1 MNFKNIFWLILLLS
15 IVISIGFVS
24 ASDVNDTTT
33 DNIVAQPNQNDVI
46 DINEE
51 NNLETPQD
59 NQISSQEE
67 NSRVIYVGQN
77 KTSDGGNGT
86 EDNPFESFGLVCN
99 NLSGEKNVEVNV
111 YNGTYY
117 INSDLKFNTSNLII
131 NGIGE
136 VFIKNL
142 KNEPGIHASFGLT
155 SSSAN
160 FTFSNLIFDGSNCT
174 VSNGDRY
181 YYVFMGKSNLGV
193 FNNCS
198 FINFRQTPSI
208 FSSPFNRKFNYCNFL
223 GSYNYLGFIFPW
235 DLIEMEFNYCTISS
249 GLNLGNSQFSI
260 HSNITFN
267 NIWLGQN
274 EYSNYISYTPVD
286 DDGSYLK
293 KQNFPVNKHAIFS
306 SWENYIGNN
315 TFEIL
320 GKLTWD
326 DGTTEGIEKLY
337 PLTVYFSSK
346 TGELPQNITL
356 KNGTFKVIYKSNSK
370 NNHIEVTLDSE
381 DIFLDFKND
390 IQVIAKPIIYG
401 DDQNISIILPQTSQ
415 GIVNITVNNESY
427 EYQINGSTSFNFTVP
442 EELIAGTYLVTVK
455 LIDNINHLYGQNTA
469 EWKISQLDKELII
482 RTPAGANVDDENIF
496 ITILL
501 ENDET
506 GNITVFVGDKNKTI
520 ECYGGNIDID
530 IFELLVGGNNN
541 IKVFYSGNK
550 KYINQTK
557 FDKITVNRINP
568 KMNVTTPLNPCVDEK
583 ININITLPTNATGNI
598 TITTNNKNKTI
609 TELNTLNI
617 VDISDLVIGGLNT
630 IYIKYSGDNWWDTQT
645 KKATMDV
652 DKLIPSMDINITT
665 TTVKVDENII
675 IKINLP
681 QNSTGKII
689 IKINEK
695 NYQINV
701 TSALSIINI
710 SSNISGE
717 NRINITYTGDNNY
730 YSLSKII
737 NITILKWNIAP
748 DEMKISVNNHTTPVF
763 KISLPINATGNV
775 IIKINNEEH
784 KIGLTG
790 GNTTLKITNLTPGS
804 YKATVT
810 YQGDYKYNSISV
822 NVMFSVPKPVLK
834 ANDISMLYTSGSM
847 YSVYVTA
854 SGSPVI
860 GKIVTFT
867 INGKKINAITNNK
880 GYASIKINL
889 PPKSTK
895 YTVTCE
901 YQGEKIKNK
910 VKVNSI
916 INAKN
921 LKVKKS
927 AKTLE
932 IKISLKKVNGKYLK
946 GKKITL
952 KFKGK
957 KYTVKTNKK
966 GVAIFKINKKI
977 IKKLKISKKYSY
989 KVNYLK
995 DSATKKITVKK

>member
-1 MNFKNIFWLILLLS
+1 MNFKGIFWLILLLS
-15 IVISIGFVS
+15 IIISIGIVS
-24 ASDVNDTTT
+24 ATDMNDTTIDT
-33 DNIVAQPNQNDVI
+33 VTQTNEIDSV
-46 DINEE
+46 DINQED
-51 NNLETPQD
+51 NLEISQV
-59 NQISSQEE
+59 NQLSSQDED
-67 NSRVIYVGQN
+67 SRVIYVGQN

-86 EDNPFESFGLVCN
+86 EDNPFESFELACN
-99 NLSGEKNVEVNV
+99 NLSGEEKVEINV

-117 INSDLKFNTSNLII
+117 INSDLKFNTSNLVI

-136 VFIKNL
+136 VIIKNL
-142 KNEPGIHASFGLT
+142 KNEPGIHVSFGLT
-155 SSSAN
+155 SSSGN

-174 VSNGDRY
+174 VSNGDRS
-181 YYVFMGKSNLGV
+181 YYVFMGKSNLGI

-198 FINFRQTPSI
+198 FINFRQTPYI

-223 GSYNYLGFIFPW
+223 GSYNYLGYIFSW

-249 GLNLGNSQFSI
+249 GLNLGTSMFSI

-267 NIWLGQN
+267 NVWLGQN
-274 EYSNYISYTPVD
+274 DYPNYISYIPVK
-286 DDGSYLK
+286 DDGEYGK
-293 KQNFPVNKHAIFS
+293 KQLFPVNKHAIFS
-306 SWENYIGNN
+306 SWENYLGNN
-315 TFEIL
+315 TFEIF

-326 DGTTEGIEKLY
+326 DGTIDGIEKLY

-401 DDQNISIILPQTSQ
+401 DEQNITIILPQTSQ

-427 EYQINGSTSFNFTVP
+427 KYQINGSNSFNFTVP
-442 EELIAGTYLVTVK
+442 NELLAGTYYVTVK
-455 LIDNINHLYGQNTA
+455 LIDNVNHLYGQNTV

-482 RTPAGANVDDENIF
+482 RTPADANVDDEKII

-501 ENDET
+501 EDDQT
-506 GNITVFVGDKNKTI
+506 GNITIFVGDKNKTI
-520 ECYGGNIDID
+520 ECFGGNVDID
-530 IFELLVGGNNN
+530 ILDLLVGGNND
-541 IKVFYSGNK
+541 IKIFYSGNK

-557 FDKITVNRINP
+557 FDKITVNRIDP
-568 KMNVTTPLNPCVDEK
+568 KMNVTMPLNPCVFEK
-583 ININITLPTNATGNI
+583 ININITLPINATGNI
-598 TITTNNKNKTI
+598 TITANNNNKTI
-609 TELNTLNI
+609 TGLNTLNI

-630 IYIKYSGDNWWDTQT
+630 VYIKYSGDNWWDTQT
-645 KKATMDV
+645 RKITINVA
-652 DKLIPSMDINITT
+652 KLTPSMDINIAATP
-665 TTVKVDENII
+665 VKVDENIT

-681 QNSTGKII
+681 QNSAGKII
-689 IKINEK
+689 VNINEI
-695 NYQINV
+695 NYNINV
-701 TSALSIINI
+701 TDALSIINI
-710 SSNISGE
+710 SSAVSGE
-717 NRINITYTGDNNY
+717 NKINITYSGDNNY
-730 YSLSKII
+730 YSLSKSI
-737 NITILKWNIAP
+737 NITVLKWDIAP
-748 DEMKISVNNHTTPVF
+748 DEMKISVTNHTTPVF
-763 KISLPINATGNV
+763 KISLPIDATGNV
-775 IIKINNEEH
+775 IIKINNKDYE
-784 KIGLTG
+784 IGLTG
-790 GNTTLKITNLTPGS
+790 GNATLKITDLNPGN

-810 YQGDYKYNSISV
+810 YQGDYKYNPLSV
-822 NVMFSVPKPVLK
+822 NAMFSVPKPVLK
-834 ANDISMLYTSGSM
+834 ANDIAMLYTSGSK

-860 GKIVTFT
+860 GKTVTFT

-880 GYASIKINL
+880 GYASVKIDL
-889 PPKSTK
+889 PPKTTK

-901 YQGEKIKNK
+901 YQGVKITNK

-927 AKTLE
+927 AKTLK

-957 KYTVKTNKK
+957 KYSVKTNKK

-977 IKKLKISKKYSY
+977 IKKLKIGKKYTY
-989 KVNYLK
+989 KINYLK
-995 DSATKKITVKK
+995 DSTTKKITVKK